1 MECAD
6 RNVQVTAP
14 YRHQLVAVGDGMK
27 KTMKPC
33 VVRRTGQTTP
43 RLSWAPRQLSAPS
56 LPAEPRFSLL
66 PAPPL
71 ESLPACSPHW
81 PWSSCK
87 RCDHTAS
94 KTTVPGMLRASELRV
109 WLLPKATDQHLAPDT
124 TWTPSSHP
132 TSALTTT

>member
-1 MECAD
+1 MERAD
-6 RNVQVTAP
+6 RNVQVTVP
-14 YRHQLVAVGDGMK
+14 YRHGPVAVGDGMR

-56 LPAEPRFSLL
+56 LLAEPWFSLL
-66 PAPPL
+66 PAL
-71 ESLPACSPHW
+71 ALQSLPACSPHW
-81 PWSSCK
+81 PGPAANAVITLPPRLQSEGCSEPVSCK
-87 RCDHTAS
+87 CGFFQR
-94 KTTVPGMLRASELRV
+94 
-109 WLLPKATDQHLAPDT
+109 LLTKHLAPDT